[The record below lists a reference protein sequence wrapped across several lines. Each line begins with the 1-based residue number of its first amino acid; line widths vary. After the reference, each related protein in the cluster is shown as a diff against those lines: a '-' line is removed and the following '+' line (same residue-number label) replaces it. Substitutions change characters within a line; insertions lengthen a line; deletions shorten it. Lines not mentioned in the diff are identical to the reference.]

1 MQPASGN
8 NSNANAGAGQTPA
21 PVPAPAPAA
30 GNANSGAAAAGNLQT
45 FTETLGGVE
54 PPVVTTLANGQFQ
67 VDGNAAFANKQ
78 NALIRSW

>member
-1 MQPASGN
+1 VQPASGN
-8 NSNANAGAGQTPA
+8 NSNANAGAGQT
-21 PVPAPAPAA
+21 PAPAPAA

-78 NALIRSW
+78 NAVIRSW

>member
-8 NSNANAGAGQTPA
+8 NSNANAGAGQT
-21 PVPAPAPAA
+21 PAPAPAA

>member
-1 MQPASGN
+1 VQPASGN

-21 PVPAPAPAA
+21 PAPAA
-30 GNANSGAAAAGNLQT
+30 GNANSGTAAAGNLQT

>member
-1 MQPASGN
+1 VQPASGN
-8 NSNANAGAGQTPA
+8 NSNANAGAGQT
-21 PVPAPAPAA
+21 PAPAPAA

>member
-8 NSNANAGAGQTPA
+8 NSNANAGAGQT
-21 PVPAPAPAA
+21 PAPAPAA

-78 NALIRSW
+78 NAVIRSW